1 MSVSSNTHYIDMEN
15 LQPPQPPPSSKNDFT
30 PGEFKYITNSNHRD
44 MLQNAY
50 RSITI
55 TETWNFIKKDI
66 NSFAFSNSREIYS
79 ISDKMN
85 ELGYNGHSGSSFGWT
100 MREMQFIAQHG
111 ENRYKQI
118 HENN

>member
-1 MSVSSNTHYIDMEN
+1 MEN
-15 LQPPQPPPSSKNDFT
+15 FQPPQPPSSKNDFT
-30 PGEFKYITNSNHRD
+30 QGEDFTPGKFEYIKNSNHRD

-50 RSITI
+50 RAITI
-55 TETWNFIKKDI
+55 TETWDFIKKDI
-66 NSFAFSNSREIYS
+66 NSFSFSNSREIYS

-111 ENRYKQI
+111 ENKYKKIQ
-118 HENN
+118 ENNN